1 MMRQLPWRGVL
12 EEICRLWLPARRR
25 HPLPAFL
32 DERFDAW
39 PFTDAAI
46 AVAPTSPGVYLLYAC
61 SRLIYIGLAVSGSG
75 IRQELASHLSGA
87 RGECTQRA
95 SAFLYELDDDPLALH
110 RSYLHAHSERYGGR
124 LPPCNAA

>member
-12 EEICRLWLPARRR
+12 EEIRRLWLPARRR

-46 AVAPTSPGVYLLYAC
+46 ALAPTSPGVYLLYGC
-61 SRLIYIGLAVSGSG
+61 GRLIYIGLAANSSG

-87 RGECTQRA
+87 CGECTQRA
-95 SAFLYELDDDPLALH
+95 SAFLYELDEDPLALH
-110 RSYLHAHSERYGGR
+110 RSYLRAHSERYGGR
-124 LPPCNAA
+124 LPPCNAV